1 MISVTIRWALEV
13 ARNALHDAG
22 LPQEGVVTGV
32 FVGAWD
38 SKSSSHD
45 DSVYALAGSSDT
57 MLANRISFTFD
68 LRGPSLLIDT
78 ACSSSLVALDAA
90 CSAILKGQCDA
101 ALVIGVNI
109 KRAETTKLLTR
120 AGFLSETGR
129 CHALDARANG

>member
-78 ACSSSLVALDAA
+78 ACSSSLAALDAA
-90 CSAILKGQCDA
+90 CSAILKGQ
-101 ALVIGVNI
+101 
-109 KRAETTKLLTR
+109 
-120 AGFLSETGR
+120 
-129 CHALDARANG
+129 